1 MKNTHFK
8 IPILSGKITVD
19 ELLEMRPEDFMTEE
33 ELNKLRETEEIIN
46 ASRRTDWLKEQQ
58 VKGPR
63 TKGFFKCKKCGS

>member
-46 ASRRTDWLKEQQ
+46 ASRRTDWLKEQ
-58 VKGPR
+58 
-63 TKGFFKCKKCGS
+63 